1 MKKVVKNFFNFF
13 GLKISK
19 IHPDI
24 KEITF
29 DEVYVRH
36 LTNPLIFDIG
46 ANRGQSIDRFKKIFK
61 NPIIHSFEPNPDE
74 FKKLK
79 KNMVM
84 IKTFF

>member
-1 MKKVVKNFFNFF
+1 MKKIVKFFFKLF
-13 GLKISK
+13 GLKIYK
-19 IHPDI
+19 IHSDI
-24 KEITF
+24 KELTF
-29 DEVYVRH
+29 DEIYIRY
-36 LTNPLIFDIG
+36 LKNPLIIDVG
-46 ANRGQSIDRFKKIFK
+46 ANEGQSIDRFKKIFK